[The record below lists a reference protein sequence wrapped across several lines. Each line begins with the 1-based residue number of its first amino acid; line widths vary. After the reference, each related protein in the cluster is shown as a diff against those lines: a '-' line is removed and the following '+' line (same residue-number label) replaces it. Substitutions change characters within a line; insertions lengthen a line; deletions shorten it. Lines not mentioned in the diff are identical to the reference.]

1 MKEDQEKDI
10 KKPNKD
16 FIKIEIL
23 QKNFNVKKRKVKSW
37 TNEEDDK
44 LLLLFN
50 QHPKKWGLISSKMED
65 RN

>member
-44 LLLLFN
+44 LLSLFN
-50 QHPKKWGLISSKMED
+50 QHPKK
-65 RN
+65 